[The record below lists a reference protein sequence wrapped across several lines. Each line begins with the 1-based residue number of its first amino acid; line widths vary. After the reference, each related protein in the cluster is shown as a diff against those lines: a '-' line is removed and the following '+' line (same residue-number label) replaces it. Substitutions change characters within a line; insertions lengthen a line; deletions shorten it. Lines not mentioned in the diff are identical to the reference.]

1 VSVSSVATASP
12 AGQVEHVVPRHAS
25 GATDALVRDG
35 PSPLGTAVA
44 RGVLGAVAATLIA
57 LNTSFDA
64 TEIAISAVGLVWLT
78 ATAGLVLLHGWN
90 TTQSRATAVVD
101 LALLVTAAALTGG
114 SSSPAIA
121 ALWLAP
127 VAWAGIA
134 DSTTARAMIGVAG
147 VAYVG
152 LWLPDAL
159 GDEHGALT
167 ELATFAALYLG
178 NTTIALVALHLRG
191 QTADRVTM
199 LARARA
205 ALVREVGQVEH
216 DERER
221 LSLRLHD
228 GPLQMVIS
236 ARQDIEEYRDGDE
249 DALDMG
255 IETLDQ
261 GIAALRAVMGDL
273 YPDQDTGT
281 TVREQLA
288 ALARRH
294 QARGTFV
301 VELTVDDALAST
313 TDEILVGMTGELI
326 ANVAKHARASVVQVS
341 ARVVGESAVVEVRD
355 DGVGMTPADRLE
367 AETNGHLGLRSLD
380 RRVRAIGGQWR
391 IRSAPGRGTVV
402 RVELPR

>member
-1 VSVSSVATASP
+1 VSVSSVATARP
-12 AGQVEHVVPRHAS
+12 AGQVENAGAEHAS
-25 GATDALVRDG
+25 VAAETRSLSG
-35 PSPLGTAVA
+35 PSPLGSAVA
-44 RGVLGAVAATLIA
+44 RGVVGVVAVTLIA
-57 LNTSFDA
+57 LNTSLDA
-64 TEIAISAVGLVWLT
+64 AEIAVFGVGAVWLV
-78 ATAGLVLLHGWN
+78 ASAAVVLRRGWN
-90 TTQSRATAVVD
+90 VAQYRATALTD
-101 LALLVTAAALTGG
+101 LALLIAAVALTGAAA
-114 SSSPAIA
+114 SPAVA

-127 VAWAGIA
+127 VAWAGIC
-134 DSTTARAMIGVAG
+134 DGPSARAMIGLAG
-147 VAYVG
+147 LGYVG
-152 LWLPDAL
+152 LWLPAALGSEDDAL
-159 GDEHGALT
+159 V

-205 ALVREVGQVEH
+205 ALVREIGHVEH

-249 DALDMG
+249 DALEMG

-288 ALARRH
+288 TLARRH
-294 QARGTFV
+294 EARGAFA
-301 VELTVDDALAST
+301 VELAVDDALAST
-313 TDEILVGMTGELI
+313 TDEILVGMTGELV
-326 ANVAKHARASVVQVS
+326 ANVAKHARASAVQIS
-341 ARVVGESAVVEVRD
+341 ARVVGESVVVEVRD